1 MYHCEIAVSSP
12 IEHFV
17 PRIIPDLT
25 VNCTS
30 RAIKFQGLSAAL
42 VVGAAALRYERP
54 CASTLEVG
62 NSMWGYSCIARELAI
77 VDPETVA
84 LGIRIDKETSLEE
97 GIWRRLDVRDQVG
110 RREGQLNV
118 PSVLRY

>member
-1 MYHCEIAVSSP
+1 M
-12 IEHFV
+12 

-25 VNCTS
+25 VNSTS
-30 RAIKFQGLSAAL
+30 WAIKFQGLSAAL

-54 CASTLEVG
+54 CASALEVG

-77 VDPETVA
+77 VDPKTVA